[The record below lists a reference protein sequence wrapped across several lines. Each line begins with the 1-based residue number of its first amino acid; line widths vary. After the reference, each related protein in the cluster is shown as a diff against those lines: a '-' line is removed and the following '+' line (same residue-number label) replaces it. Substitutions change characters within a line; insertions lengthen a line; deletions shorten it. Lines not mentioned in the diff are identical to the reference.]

1 METTLNFEEL
11 GNHTRPPFRATDTAF
26 LDILG
31 VVGRDD
37 VLARLRVVHDGLG
50 VREET
55 VEAPVEDAGRDE
67 GVDVADAETVFRV
80 DLVSIATNVTTSS
93 CARSWM
99 GVKAFGRK
107 GKRMREKKAYRCCPP
122 IETPVLPLPAA
133 TMLLTKPGS
142 GGMQPMKK
150 AATARQL
157 LAYLGE

>member
-11 GNHTRPPFRATDTAF
+11 GNHTRPPLRATDTAF
-26 LDILG
+26 LNILG

-67 GVDVADAETVFRV
+67 GVDVADAETVFWV
-80 DLVSIATNVTTSS
+80 DLVSIATNVITSS
-93 CARSWM
+93 CARCWM

-107 GKRMREKKAYRCCPP
+107 GKRMGEKKGLQ
-122 IETPVLPLPAA
+122 VLPANRNAGLAIARCNDVVNEARKWWNAA
-133 TMLLTKPGS
+133 DEE
-142 GGMQPMKK
+142 GGYGAPI
-150 AATARQL
+150 ASVF
-157 LAYLGE
+157 G